1 MANTLSKSGIVL
13 GHEVDA
19 WHVTQSIDAFT
30 KVSAYDI
37 TVSGS
42 FTLTGSLKV
51 SGSVLGTTT
60 STASYAVTSSYSNF
74 TQTVTSASKAE
85 YNETDVYT
93 LQFYTPVTSSLVAGS
108 SYRIGAGE
116 ILNIGNYV
124 GITIPKNSIII
135 KASVVSTCGTTSTWN
150 DQLSIINDTTFTSD
164 QLTNFIQ
171 YDNKFDSFSEV
182 VPDIVASQGNRIYLE
197 IKTDNIGASPQDVA
211 YNITLTLLPV

>member
-51 SGSVLGTTT
+51 RGNVLGRTTA
-60 STASYAVTSSYSNF
+60 TASYAVTSSYAEFAQN
-74 TQTVTSASKAE
+74 VTSASKAE

-93 LQFYTPVTSSLVAGS
+93 LQFYYPVTSSLGDDF
-108 SYRIGAGE
+108 YNIGIGENIRIGGR
-116 ILNIGNYV
+116 V
-124 GITIPKNSIII
+124 GITIPIDSYIVG
-135 KASVVSTCGTTSTWN
+135 ATVVSTASTITNKDYVLYINNATVEIYTFTTVGN
-150 DQLSIINDTTFTSD
+150 YDQLFTTFTETIPNISV
-164 QLTNFIQ
+164 T
-171 YDNKFDSFSEV
+171 
-182 VPDIVASQGNRIYLE
+182 QGERIYLRL
-197 IKTDNIGASPQDVA
+197 KNGGGGSAPLDVSH
-211 YNITLTLLPV
+211 NITLTLRPI

>member
-30 KVSAYDI
+30 KASAYDI

-60 STASYAVTSSYSNF
+60 GTASYAASSSYSEF
-74 TQTVTSASKAE
+74 TQTVTSASKAQ

-108 SYRIGAGE
+108 YRIGAGE
-116 ILNIGNYV
+116 ILSIGTV
-124 GITIPKNSIII
+124 CGITIPIDSFITE
-135 KASVVSTCGTTSTWN
+135 ASVVSTCGTTSTWN
-150 DQLSIINDTTFTSD
+150 DQLSIINDTTFTSY
-164 QLTNFIQ
+164 QLTNLIQ

-197 IKTDNIGASPQDVA
+197 IKTDTSGASPQNVA
-211 YNITLTLLPV
+211 YNVTLTLRPA

>member
-51 SGSVLGTTT
+51 SGSVLGRTTG
-60 STASYAVTSSYSNF
+60 TASYAVSSSYSEF

-93 LQFYTPVTSSLVAGS
+93 LQFYYPTTSSIPTDDM
-108 SYRIGAGE
+108 Y
-116 ILNIGNYV
+116 NIGIGEYLRVGGRV
-124 GITIPKNSIII
+124 GITIPEDSLITKAAVVATTDTTTTKEYILYIDNATSEIYSFTTIGVYDPLFTSFIEDIPDVAVTKGERIYIRLKNSG
-135 KASVVSTCGTTSTWN
+135 AGSNPTNVSH
-150 DQLSIINDTTFTSD
+150 
-164 QLTNFIQ
+164 
-171 YDNKFDSFSEV
+171 
-182 VPDIVASQGNRIYLE
+182 
-197 IKTDNIGASPQDVA
+197 
-211 YNITLTLLPV
+211 NITLTLRPS

>member
-1 MANTLSKSGIVL
+1 MANTLSKSGIFL

-51 SGSVLGTTT
+51 SGSVLGRTTG
-60 STASYAVTSSYSNF
+60 TASYAVTSSYTEYAEN
-74 TQTVTSASKAE
+74 VTSASKAE

-93 LQFYTPVTSSLVAGS
+93 LQFYTPVTSSLVIS
-108 SYRIGAGE
+108 SNYRIGAGE
-116 ILNIGNYV
+116 ILNPSAV
-124 GITIPKNSIII
+124 CGITIPIDSFITE
-135 KASVVSTCGTTSTWN
+135 ATVVSTCGTTSTWN
-150 DQLSIINDTTFTSD
+150 DELTIINETTPTSYL
-164 QLTNFIQ
+164 LTNLIQ

-182 VPDIVASQGNRIYLE
+182 VPDMVASQGNRIYLA
-197 IKTDNIGASPQDVA
+197 IKTDSAGTSPQNVA
-211 YNITLTLLPV
+211 YNVTLTLRPA

>member
-1 MANTLSKSGIVL
+1 MANTLSKSGITT
-13 GHEVDA
+13 GHDVEV
-19 WHVTQSIDAFT
+19 WHVTQSVDAFT
-30 KVSAYDI
+30 KVSAYNV

-74 TQTVTSASKAE
+74 TQTVTSASRAQ
-85 YNETDVYT
+85 YNLTDSYT
-93 LQFYTPVTSSLVAGS
+93 IQFYSPVTSSLVAAS
-108 SYRIGAGE
+108 AYNIGIGE
-116 ILNIGNYV
+116 ILAIGNYV

-150 DQLSIINDTTFTSD
+150 DQLDIINETLSTSYS
-164 QLTNFIQ
+164 LTNFIQ
-171 YDNKFDSFSEV
+171 YDNKFDSFYVE
-182 VPDIVASQGNRIYLE
+182 VPDIVASQGNRVYLQV
-197 IKTDNIGASPQDVA
+197 KTDNTGASPQDVA

>member
-30 KVSAYDI
+30 KASAYDI

-60 STASYAVTSSYSNF
+60 GTASYAVSSSYSEF
-74 TQTVTSASKAE
+74 TQTVTSASKAQ

-93 LQFYTPVTSSLVAGS
+93 LQFYYPTTSSIPTDDM
-108 SYRIGAGE
+108 Y
-116 ILNIGNYV
+116 NIGIGEYLRVGGRV
-124 GITIPKNSIII
+124 GITIPVDSFITRAAVVATIDPPISQNYILFIDNATTEIYSFSTNGDYNQEFTYFIEEIPDVVVTKGERIYIRMKNS
-135 KASVVSTCGTTSTWN
+135 SGGG
-150 DQLSIINDTTFTSD
+150 
-164 QLTNFIQ
+164 
-171 YDNKFDSFSEV
+171 
-182 VPDIVASQGNRIYLE
+182 P
-197 IKTDNIGASPQDVA
+197 SPQNVSH
-211 YNITLTLLPV
+211 NITLTLRPS

>member
-74 TQTVTSASKAE
+74 TQTVTSASKAQ
-85 YNETDVYT
+85 YNLTDSYT
-93 LQFYTPVTSSLVAGS
+93 IQFYSPVTSSLVAASAYNIGS
-108 SYRIGAGE
+108 GE
-116 ILNIGNYV
+116 ILAIGNYV
-124 GITIPKNSIII
+124 GITIPINSIII

-182 VPDIVASQGNRIYLE
+182 VPDIVASQGNRVYLQV
-197 IKTDNIGASPQDVA
+197 KADSVGTSPQDVA

>member
-30 KVSAYDI
+30 KASAYDI

-60 STASYAVTSSYSNF
+60 GTASYAVSSSYSEF
-74 TQTVTSASKAE
+74 TQTVTSASKAQ

-93 LQFYTPVTSSLVAGS
+93 LQFYTPVTSSLIAGS

-116 ILNIGNYV
+116 ILSIGTV
-124 GITIPKNSIII
+124 CGITIPIDSFIIG
-135 KASVVSTCGTTSTWN
+135 ASVVSTCGTTSTWN
-150 DQLSIINDTTFTSD
+150 DQLSIINDTTATSN
-164 QLTNFIQ
+164 QLINLIQ
-171 YDNKFDSFSEV
+171 YDNKFDSFSEE

-197 IKTDNIGASPQDVA
+197 IKTDTTGTSPQNVS
-211 YNITLTLLPV
+211 YNVTLTLRPV

>member
-1 MANTLSKSGIVL
+1 MANTLSKSGIFL

-19 WHVTQSIDAFT
+19 WHVTQSVDAFT
-30 KVSAYDI
+30 KASAYDI

-74 TQTVTSASKAE
+74 TQTVTSASRAQ
-85 YNETDVYT
+85 YNLTDSYT
-93 LQFYTPVTSSLVAGS
+93 IQFYSPVTSSLVAAS
-108 SYRIGAGE
+108 AYNIGIGE
-116 ILNIGNYV
+116 ILAIGNYV

-150 DQLSIINDTTFTSD
+150 DQLDIINETLSTSYS
-164 QLTNFIQ
+164 LTNFIQ
-171 YDNKFDSFSEV
+171 YDNKFDSFYVE
-182 VPDIVASQGNRIYLE
+182 VPDIVASQGNRVYLQV
-197 IKTDNIGASPQDVA
+197 KTDNTGASPQDVA